1 MGNQAQAMKCFAAV
15 VLLALVACVAS
26 DGAQALDANDQ
37 VAMLEEGLPKKVD
50 GIAVSDLRKAVHK
63 AVVTAVAK
71 RNAKSSVKKDKKAAK
86 AVKKKERKAIKK
98 GLKAVKVSKAK
109 SIKKELKKAT

>member
-1 MGNQAQAMKCFAAV
+1 MGESMAMKCFAAV

-86 AVKKKERKAIKK
+86 VVKKKMAVKKKERKAIKK
-98 GLKAVKVSKAK
+98 VLPGLPRNR
-109 SIKKELKKAT
+109 